1 VCTCISI
8 LGTGPA
14 NAGRARARAYV
25 GLLDVPPLP
34 PRLGM
39 LGPPP
44 PSTLVSHDG
53 GDGQSMLMLIGCV
66 MKSTMWFQMLRA
78 IEAIEFHDLS
88 ALFLTESHVEEAVRR
103 SHAQAGRMAASTAG
117 HSLA

>member
-1 VCTCISI
+1 
-8 LGTGPA
+8 
-14 NAGRARARAYV
+14 
-25 GLLDVPPLP
+25 
-34 PRLGM
+34 
-39 LGPPP
+39 
-44 PSTLVSHDG
+44 
-53 GDGQSMLMLIGCV
+53 
-66 MKSTMWFQMLRA
+66 MWFQMLRA